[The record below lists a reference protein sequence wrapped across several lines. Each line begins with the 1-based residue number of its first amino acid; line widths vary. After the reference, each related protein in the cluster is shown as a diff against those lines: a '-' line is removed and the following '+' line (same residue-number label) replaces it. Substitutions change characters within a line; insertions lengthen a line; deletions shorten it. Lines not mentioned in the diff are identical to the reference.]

1 MARTQV
7 DFRNTKSA
15 SSSRLFQRL
24 HKPLRTYTGSIATSA
39 ESGFHLG
46 FCRRLNYV
54 YPPPPPR
61 TAHKKLTAL
70 LLPPLLLGG
79 CIQHTTPIQHSSPIT
94 PIVASATTAP
104 QNFVATGYGSQNA
117 FGKYSV
123 GQRKLMA
130 MRAAKVDAYRNLAEL
145 VYGFSVD
152 GRTTVADFVAQND
165 QARSWVSAFIRG
177 ARVTEVVQES
187 DGNYRATVEL
197 PSSVR
202 LVECLVHSHCTAPV
216 SVVPNC
222 TGTHCGVY
230 TAPVVTHPCV
240 TGCVAPA
247 FHYAN

>member
-1 MARTQV
+1 MSPQTLLRAATILLAASMIAGCALKRGPAAPVAQARPVAFQPLA
-7 DFRNTKSA
+7 SA
-15 SSSRLFQRL
+15 
-24 HKPLRTYTGSIATSA
+24 PTS
-39 ESGFHLG
+39 
-46 FCRRLNYV
+46 
-54 YPPPPPR
+54 PPPQQVQQA
-61 TAHKKLTAL
+61 TAA
-70 LLPPLLLGG
+70 
-79 CIQHTTPIQHSSPIT
+79 
-94 PIVASATTAP
+94 AAAP
-104 QNFVATGYGSQNA
+104 AVKTFVATGYGSQNA

-177 ARVTEVVQES
+177 ARVTEIVQES

-202 LVECLVHSHCTAPV
+202 LVECLVHSQCAAPV

-230 TAPVVTHPCV
+230 TAPVVTRPCV

>member
-1 MARTQV
+1 M
-7 DFRNTKSA
+7 
-15 SSSRLFQRL
+15 
-24 HKPLRTYTGSIATSA
+24 I
-39 ESGFHLG
+39 

-54 YPPPPPR
+54 PPPPHTHR
-61 TAHKKLTAL
+61 AAHKKLTAL
-70 LLPPLLLGG
+70 LLLPLLLGG
-79 CIQHTTPIQHSSPIT
+79 CIQQTAPIQHSSPIT
-94 PIVASATTAP
+94 PIVAPAATTH

-117 FGKYSV
+117 FGRYTI

-202 LVECLVHSHCTAPV
+202 LVECLVHSRCGAPV

-222 TGTHCGVY
+222 TGTHCGIYNAPVVS
-230 TAPVVTHPCV
+230 APVVTRPCV